1 MKYNKDIFNTVYP
14 ICREVE
20 SQIVGQNDQQLCDY
34 WGNKNALRATLTI
47 EFIIKQYKQFDK
59 KLTILNLSGLSCGH
73 QDFSISHY
81 LKNNNIKADIFTLEH
96 PETPYRTDDNF
107 QNRIKNSNI
116 NVIYADLRHLDLDI
130 FKKLLGEIDIILF
143 TEIAEHLEHSVLLNC
158 IKTIKQLLSPQGKL
172 LLTTPNL
179 DRLKYR
185 INHLF
190 GQPID
195 YWGDGRSNLD
205 SGLFGHIVYYNIPR
219 LRSLLADSGLTISNS
234 KTINYPF
241 NNPTDS
247 KYNKFKNSFNRFIS
261 DTLIFVGEQAWRL
274 PNIHNSCKT
283 MGELIYIEAIQGE
296 IKPISLKL

>member
-1 MKYNKDIFNTVYP
+1 MQYNKDIFNTVYP

-20 SQIVGQNDQQLCDY
+20 SQIVGQNNQQLCDY

-47 EFIIKQYKQFDK
+47 EFIIEQYKQTDK

-73 QDFSISHY
+73 QDFSISYY
-81 LKNNNIKADIFTLEH
+81 LKLNNVKADIFTLEH
-96 PETPYRTDDNF
+96 PETPYRKDTNF

-116 NVIYADLRHLDLDI
+116 NVIYADLKHLDLDI
-130 FKKLLGEIDIILF
+130 FEELLGKIDIILF

-185 INHLF
+185 INHLV
-190 GQPID
+190 GQQID
-195 YWGDGRSNLD
+195 YWGDGKSNLD

-219 LRSLLADSGLTISNS
+219 LRRLLADNGLNISNC

-241 NNPTDS
+241 NNPLDS
-247 KYNKFKNSFNRFIS
+247 TRNQLKSTFNRLIS
-261 DTLIFVGEQAWRL
+261 DTLIFIGERAWRL
-274 PNIHNSCKT
+274 PSIHNSCKT
-283 MGELIYIEAIQGE
+283 LGELIYIEAVHGE
-296 IKPISLKL
+296 IKSIPLKL